1 MINRNRLCSMRVV
14 IAGLFTSLVQAGCA
28 QLPIIELPT
37 DSSSLVE
44 CLQTFLTDFARQV
57 LAAWL
62 L

>member
-1 MINRNRLCSMRVV
+1 MRVV